1 MHHNKPSNLRR
12 RILKFA
18 QKRRR
23 IIETRV
29 FKNRK
34 RDIKSTTATTKIRLF
49 LKILKMQRPGG
60 KPYAWLP
67 KLLRFAK
74 KQNFNRCAQNLRCTE
89 QANFTVMTAQ
99 I

>member
-34 RDIKSTTATTKIRLF
+34 RDIKSTTVTTKIRLF
-49 LKILKMQRPGG
+49 
-60 KPYAWLP
+60 
-67 KLLRFAK
+67 
-74 KQNFNRCAQNLRCTE
+74 
-89 QANFTVMTAQ
+89 
-99 I
+99 